1 MQTEKFICDWKSKLY
16 DAYAWQEVNKIPKC
30 SLLHDIINPPK
41 RAKILNGPY
50 SPILHGCMNNI
61 KGKEKFK
68 KFRIIL
74 DNGSSSAIVMGRLVG
89 KIHPEKYAVTQ
100 WHTQAVNITTNIKVE
115 VYFALPILITTN
127 VGTCKFHVDGSF
139 KDVYDIILG
148 KYLWT
153 ELGLHL
159 KLSEH
164 VIEADNV
171 TFQGSTTPMFGLVT
185 NAFKYLNRGEITPEE

>member
-30 SLLHDIINPPK
+30 SLLHDIINPPE

-89 KIHPEKYAVTQ
+89 KIDINRLRT
-100 WHTQAVNITTNIKVE
+100 
-115 VYFALPILITTN
+115 
-127 VGTCKFHVDGSF
+127 KFKNF
-139 KDVYDIILG
+139 
-148 KYLWT
+148 WT
-153 ELGLHL
+153 H
-159 KLSEH
+159 H
-164 VIEADNV
+164 RRWWR
-171 TFQGSTTPMFGLVT
+171 TF
-185 NAFKYLNRGEITPEE
+185 